1 MQYAVFTAGGETMD
15 WVKGVQQAIDYMEMH
30 LTGELRLEEIAARS
44 YSSPYHFQRVFSILC
59 GITMSEYIRNRRLTL
74 AGKELQETSEKVI
87 DIALKYGYDSPDSFA
102 RAFARFHGITPSEA
116 RRKGAVLQA
125 FSPLSVKIILEGG
138 ERMKYRLE
146 DKEAMTFIGHGYVCG
161 WDGDPGENFESE
173 TSGCPPTQHLEQ
185 GLRYADRGKKRDT
198 TMHWLGSRQEQ
209 NILKGIRPEENVW
222 YDIYTDFT
230 DEGFTHYIGVR
241 RPENPAGIIPNAIR
255 SNAAGEACDE
265 ADAMT
270 MDAETFQIIH
280 VPAGKYVIV
289 ESERKESPEE
299 DYLELQR
306 QIISQWLP
314 TSGYM
319 LSERPQIN
327 RVGMDPEPRKRY
339 MEIWMPIE

>member
-1 MQYAVFTAGGETMD
+1 MD
-15 WVKGVQQAIDYMEMH
+15 WVKGVQRAIDYMETH
-30 LTGELRLEEIAARS
+30 LMEEMKLEDIAAKS

-59 GITMSEYIRNRRLTL
+59 GYTMGEYIRNRRLTL
-74 AGKELQETSEKVI
+74 AGRELQETSEKVI

-116 RRKGAVLQA
+116 RRKGAALQA

-138 ERMKYRLE
+138 EKMKYRLE

-161 WDGDPGENFESE
+161 KAAD
-173 TSGCPPTQHLEQ
+173 LE
-185 GLRYADRGKKRDT
+185 GKIKGT
-198 TMHWLGSRQEQ
+198 TLHWLGSRREQEL
-209 NILKGIRPEENVW
+209 LKGIRPEENVW

-230 DEGFTHYIGVR
+230 DEGFTHYIGVKKPKNLESFISDDR
-241 RPENPAGIIPNAIR
+241 QCQTVDV
-255 SNAAGEACDE
+255 ACDDGAGMGGE
-265 ADAMT
+265 HGIDSEPCAFR
-270 MDAETFQIIH
+270 EIH
-280 VPAGKYVIV
+280 VPAGKYIIV

-299 DYLELQR
+299 DYLHLQR

-327 RVGMDPEPRKRY
+327 RVVMDSEPGKRY

>member
-1 MQYAVFTAGGETMD
+1 MD
-15 WVKGVQQAIDYMEMH
+15 WVKGVQCAIDYMETH
-30 LTGELRLEEIAARS
+30 LMEEMRLEDIAAKS

-59 GITMSEYIRNRRLTL
+59 GYTMGEYIRNRRMTL
-74 AGKELQETSEKVI
+74 AGRELQETSEKVI

-116 RRKGAVLQA
+116 RRKGAALQA

-138 ERMKYRLE
+138 EKMKYRLE

-161 WDGDPGENFESE
+161 GAGD
-173 TSGCPPTQHLEQ
+173 LE
-185 GLRYADRGKKRDT
+185 GKIKDT
-198 TMHWLGSRQEQ
+198 TLHWLGSRREQEL
-209 NILKGIRPEENVW
+209 LKGIRPEENVW

-230 DEGFTHYIGVR
+230 DEGFTHYIGVKK
-241 RPENPAGIIPNAIR
+241 PENLESFISDDR
-255 SNAAGEACDE
+255 QCQAADVACDDGAGMGRE
-265 ADAMT
+265 AGMSGEHEINSEPCT
-270 MDAETFQIIH
+270 LREIH
-280 VPAGKYVIV
+280 VPAGKYIIV

-299 DYLELQR
+299 DYLDLQR

-327 RVGMDPEPRKRY
+327 RVVMDPEPGKRY